1 MTQDEGIEIAV
12 RLGTAIFALKE
23 AYELAEKTEGAPV
36 ESIRGALATV
46 MGCRLACLEKSPV
59 LKSRLLL

>member
-1 MTQDEGIEIAV
+1 MTRDEGIEIAV

-36 ESIRGALATV
+36 ESIRGALATA
-46 MGCRLACLEKSPV
+46 MGCRLACLEESPV